1 MNEPVATKDLLLHLL
16 SITVQ
21 ASDTTAQL
29 YREIEKVTNGISA
42 TLQSESRA
50 EYISN
55 ASYDYA
61 IFCDGEMV
69 ADVEGDMLLDEMTA
83 ETVKVTDIDSA
94 THHPKLTGV
103 NRHIMPA
110 LAAVYDGVTLQNS
123 PFWVICR
130 AVTNSTESEPHH
142 PMIFHSV
149 VLTQKLLG
157 GYHA

>member
-1 MNEPVATKDLLLHLL
+1 MNEPVATKDLLLNLL

-55 ASYDYA
+55 ATYDYA

-83 ETVKVTDIDSA
+83 ETVKDFLQAVNPNKAITIEQVTIKNDTYGLFKGGNDEPVQR
-94 THHPKLTGV
+94 HHPQAK
-103 NRHIMPA
+103 
-110 LAAVYDGVTLQNS
+110 
-123 PFWVICR
+123 
-130 AVTNSTESEPHH
+130 
-142 PMIFHSV
+142 
-149 VLTQKLLG
+149 
-157 GYHA
+157 HARNA

>member
-29 YREIEKVTNGISA
+29 YREIEKVTNGVSA

-55 ASYDYA
+55 ATYDYA

-83 ETVKVTDIDSA
+83 ETVKDFLQAVNPNKVITIEQVKEVNEPYSF
-94 THHPKLTGV
+94 LTG
-103 NRHIMPA
+103 
-110 LAAVYDGVTLQNS
+110 GK
-123 PFWVICR
+123 
-130 AVTNSTESEPHH
+130 E
-142 PMIFHSV
+142 
-149 VLTQKLLG
+149 
-157 GYHA
+157 

>member
-1 MNEPVATKDLLLHLL
+1 MNEPVTTKDLLLNLL

-29 YREIEKVTNGISA
+29 YREIEKVINGISA

-55 ASYDYA
+55 ATYDYA

-83 ETVKVTDIDSA
+83 ETVKDFLQAVNPNKVITIEQVKEVNEPYSF
-94 THHPKLTGV
+94 LTG
-103 NRHIMPA
+103 
-110 LAAVYDGVTLQNS
+110 GK
-123 PFWVICR
+123 
-130 AVTNSTESEPHH
+130 E
-142 PMIFHSV
+142 
-149 VLTQKLLG
+149 
-157 GYHA
+157 

>member
-1 MNEPVATKDLLLHLL
+1 MSEPVPTKGLVLHLL
-16 SITVQ
+16 SMAVQ

-61 IFCDGEMV
+61 IFCDGEIV

-83 ETVKVTDIDSA
+83 ETVKDFLQAVNPNKVITIEQVTIKNDPYGLFKGGND
-94 THHPKLTGV
+94 
-103 NRHIMPA
+103 
-110 LAAVYDGVTLQNS
+110 
-123 PFWVICR
+123 
-130 AVTNSTESEPHH
+130 EP
-142 PMIFHSV
+142 V
-149 VLTQKLLG
+149 
-157 GYHA
+157 

>member
-1 MNEPVATKDLLLHLL
+1 MNEPVTTKDLLLHLL

-21 ASDTTAQL
+21 AGDTTAQL

-55 ASYDYA
+55 ATYDYA

-83 ETVKVTDIDSA
+83 ETVKDFLQAVNPNKVITIEQVKEVNEPYSF
-94 THHPKLTGV
+94 LTG
-103 NRHIMPA
+103 
-110 LAAVYDGVTLQNS
+110 GK
-123 PFWVICR
+123 
-130 AVTNSTESEPHH
+130 E
-142 PMIFHSV
+142 
-149 VLTQKLLG
+149 
-157 GYHA
+157 

>member
-1 MNEPVATKDLLLHLL
+1 MNEPVTTKDLLLHLL

-50 EYISN
+50 EYINN

-61 IFCDGEMV
+61 IFCDGEIV

-83 ETVKVTDIDSA
+83 ETVKDFLQAVNPNKVITIEQVKEVNEPYSF
-94 THHPKLTGV
+94 LTG
-103 NRHIMPA
+103 
-110 LAAVYDGVTLQNS
+110 GK
-123 PFWVICR
+123 
-130 AVTNSTESEPHH
+130 E
-142 PMIFHSV
+142 
-149 VLTQKLLG
+149 
-157 GYHA
+157 

>member
-55 ASYDYA
+55 ATYDYA

-83 ETVKVTDIDSA
+83 ETVKDFLQAVNPNKVITIEQVKEINEPYSF
-94 THHPKLTGV
+94 LTG
-103 NRHIMPA
+103 
-110 LAAVYDGVTLQNS
+110 GK
-123 PFWVICR
+123 
-130 AVTNSTESEPHH
+130 E
-142 PMIFHSV
+142 
-149 VLTQKLLG
+149 
-157 GYHA
+157 

>member
-29 YREIEKVTNGISA
+29 YREIEKVINGISA

-55 ASYDYA
+55 ATYDYA

-83 ETVKVTDIDSA
+83 ETVKDFLQA
-94 THHPKLTGV
+94 V
-103 NRHIMPA
+103 NP
-110 LAAVYDGVTLQNS
+110 NK
-123 PFWVICR
+123 VITIEQ
-130 AVTNSTESEPHH
+130 VKEINEPYSFL
-142 PMIFHSV
+142 I
-149 VLTQKLLG
+149 G
-157 GYHA
+157 GKE

>member
-29 YREIEKVTNGISA
+29 YREIEKVINGISA

-55 ASYDYA
+55 ATYDYA

-83 ETVKVTDIDSA
+83 ETVKDFLQAVNPNKVITIEQVKEVNEPYSF
-94 THHPKLTGV
+94 LTG
-103 NRHIMPA
+103 
-110 LAAVYDGVTLQNS
+110 GK
-123 PFWVICR
+123 
-130 AVTNSTESEPHH
+130 E
-142 PMIFHSV
+142 
-149 VLTQKLLG
+149 
-157 GYHA
+157 

>member
-1 MNEPVATKDLLLHLL
+1 MNEPVTTKDLLLHLL

-55 ASYDYA
+55 ATYDYA

-83 ETVKVTDIDSA
+83 ETVKDFLQAVNPNKLITIEQVKEVNEPYSF
-94 THHPKLTGV
+94 LTG
-103 NRHIMPA
+103 
-110 LAAVYDGVTLQNS
+110 GK
-123 PFWVICR
+123 
-130 AVTNSTESEPHH
+130 E
-142 PMIFHSV
+142 
-149 VLTQKLLG
+149 
-157 GYHA
+157 

>member
-1 MNEPVATKDLLLHLL
+1 MNEPVTTKDLLLHLL

-50 EYISN
+50 EYINN

-83 ETVKVTDIDSA
+83 ETVKDFLQAVNPNKVITIEQVKEVNEPYSF
-94 THHPKLTGV
+94 LTG
-103 NRHIMPA
+103 
-110 LAAVYDGVTLQNS
+110 GK
-123 PFWVICR
+123 
-130 AVTNSTESEPHH
+130 E
-142 PMIFHSV
+142 
-149 VLTQKLLG
+149 
-157 GYHA
+157 

>member
-83 ETVKVTDIDSA
+83 ETVKDFLQAVNPNKVITIEQVKEVNEPYSF
-94 THHPKLTGV
+94 LTG
-103 NRHIMPA
+103 
-110 LAAVYDGVTLQNS
+110 GK
-123 PFWVICR
+123 
-130 AVTNSTESEPHH
+130 E
-142 PMIFHSV
+142 
-149 VLTQKLLG
+149 
-157 GYHA
+157 

>member
-29 YREIEKVTNGISA
+29 YREIEKVTNCISA

-83 ETVKVTDIDSA
+83 ETVKDLLQAVNPTKQITIEQVKEINEPYSF
-94 THHPKLTGV
+94 LTG
-103 NRHIMPA
+103 
-110 LAAVYDGVTLQNS
+110 GK
-123 PFWVICR
+123 
-130 AVTNSTESEPHH
+130 E
-142 PMIFHSV
+142 
-149 VLTQKLLG
+149 
-157 GYHA
+157 

>member
-1 MNEPVATKDLLLHLL
+1 MNEPVTTKDLLLHLL

-21 ASDTTAQL
+21 AGDTTAQL

-50 EYISN
+50 EYINN

-83 ETVKVTDIDSA
+83 ETVKDFLQAVNPNKVITIEQVKEVNEPYSF
-94 THHPKLTGV
+94 LTG
-103 NRHIMPA
+103 
-110 LAAVYDGVTLQNS
+110 GK
-123 PFWVICR
+123 
-130 AVTNSTESEPHH
+130 E
-142 PMIFHSV
+142 
-149 VLTQKLLG
+149 
-157 GYHA
+157 

>member
-55 ASYDYA
+55 ATYDYA

-83 ETVKVTDIDSA
+83 ETVKDFLQAVNPNKVITIEQVKEVNEPYSF
-94 THHPKLTGV
+94 LTG
-103 NRHIMPA
+103 
-110 LAAVYDGVTLQNS
+110 GK
-123 PFWVICR
+123 
-130 AVTNSTESEPHH
+130 E
-142 PMIFHSV
+142 
-149 VLTQKLLG
+149 
-157 GYHA
+157 

>member
-1 MNEPVATKDLLLHLL
+1 MNELVATKDLLLHLL

-50 EYISN
+50 EYINN

-83 ETVKVTDIDSA
+83 ETVKDFLQAVNPNKVITIEQVKEVNEPYSF
-94 THHPKLTGV
+94 LTG
-103 NRHIMPA
+103 
-110 LAAVYDGVTLQNS
+110 GK
-123 PFWVICR
+123 
-130 AVTNSTESEPHH
+130 E
-142 PMIFHSV
+142 
-149 VLTQKLLG
+149 
-157 GYHA
+157 

>member
-61 IFCDGEMV
+61 IFCDGEIV
-69 ADVEGDMLLDEMTA
+69 ADVEGDMLLDEITA
-83 ETVKVTDIDSA
+83 ETVKDFLQAVNPNKVITIEQVTIKNDTYGLFKGGND
-94 THHPKLTGV
+94 
-103 NRHIMPA
+103 
-110 LAAVYDGVTLQNS
+110 
-123 PFWVICR
+123 
-130 AVTNSTESEPHH
+130 EP
-142 PMIFHSV
+142 V
-149 VLTQKLLG
+149 
-157 GYHA
+157 

>member
-29 YREIEKVTNGISA
+29 YREIEKVTNGVSA

-50 EYISN
+50 EYINN

-83 ETVKVTDIDSA
+83 ETVKDFLQAVNPNKVITIEQVKEVNEPYSF
-94 THHPKLTGV
+94 LTG
-103 NRHIMPA
+103 
-110 LAAVYDGVTLQNS
+110 GK
-123 PFWVICR
+123 
-130 AVTNSTESEPHH
+130 E
-142 PMIFHSV
+142 
-149 VLTQKLLG
+149 
-157 GYHA
+157 